1 MHLQTQIDIQ
11 ATPQQVWDIMTRFSD
26 YPQWNPF
33 IKSLTGEVAEGNRIR
48 VELMGMSFKPK
59 VLAFRQKEEFRWK
72 GQFIFPGLFD
82 GEHYFRLS
90 AKADGTTRLEH
101 GEYFSGL
108 LVPLFKRR
116 MLADTEANFRAFNEA
131 LKQECEKPVQTSV

>member
-1 MHLQTQIDIQ
+1 ML
-11 ATPQQVWDIMTRFSD
+11 S
-26 YPQWNPF
+26 
-33 IKSLTGEVAEGNRIR
+33 
-48 VELMGMSFKPK
+48 
-59 VLAFRQKEEFRWK
+59 AFRQKEEFRWK
-72 GQFIFPGLFD
+72 RQFLFD
-82 GEHYFRLS
+82 GEHYFRLT

-131 LKQECEKPVQTSV
+131 IKQRCEKPVRTEV

>member
-1 MHLQTQIDIQ
+1 MHLHTEIDIQ
-11 ATPQQVWDIMTRFSD
+11 ATPQRVWEIMTEFSA
-26 YPQWNPF
+26 YPDWNPF
-33 IKSLTGEVAEGNRIR
+33 IKSLTGTVAEGKQIK
-48 VELMGMSFKPK
+48 VELMGMSFKPL

-72 GQFIFPGLFD
+72 GQFLFPGLFD

-90 AKADGTTRLEH
+90 AKTAGTTRLEH

-108 LVPLFKRR
+108 LVPVFRRR

-131 LKQECEKPVQTSV
+131 LKRECEKPVRTSV